1 MNRDLIRNFL
11 EKLSVVFLWCFQCVY
26 SPVFNHPSKYG
37 ASGDHFTPYIYI
49 MRNILMHRECRE
61 RFTRHQLQRKPRVI
75 DPGMHHG
82 TCISHVP
89 WCMTVGITNPRW
101 RGKRSRHSRGMH
113 NSQFYVSAKRP
124 IVDPYPSVSF
134 HWHCDNPGTASNAS
148 EAYLLTVTHLSGGW
162 SYGSTTIRSA
172 LFNID
177 RFLVI
182 TRHNTTQHNT
192 SRVYDS

>member
-1 MNRDLIRNFL
+1 MSHQFPNDFDVL
-11 EKLSVVFLWCFQCVY
+11 CVIWLY
-26 SPVFNHPSKYG
+26 QQFFWDFFGQNCG
-37 ASGDHFTPYIYI
+37 L
-49 MRNILMHRECRE
+49 RMHRECRE

-101 RGKRSRHSRGMH
+101 RGKRSRHSRGMR
-113 NSQFYVSAKRP
+113 NPQFYVSAKRP

-134 HWHCDNPGTASNAS
+134 QWHCDNPGTASNAS
-148 EAYLLTVTHLSGGW
+148 EAYLLAVTHLSGGW

-172 LFNID
+172 LFDID
-177 RFLVI
+177 RFLII
-182 TRHNTTQHNT
+182 TRHNTTQAVCMTHRMHRMWAIIQCKT
-192 SRVYDS
+192 LK